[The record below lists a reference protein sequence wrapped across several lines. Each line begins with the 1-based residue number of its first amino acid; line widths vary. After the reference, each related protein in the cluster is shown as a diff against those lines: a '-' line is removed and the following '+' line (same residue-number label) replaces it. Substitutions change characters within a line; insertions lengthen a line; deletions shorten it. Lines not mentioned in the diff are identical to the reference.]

1 MKGRAAH
8 GTFHEFALKPAR
20 EVFGVFYSRGQRNEL
35 FDMALLQNR
44 AKGMEAQE
52 PRIPAGLFRPSRNF
66 IRSALDRMYDK
77 YLRISQGK

>member
-1 MKGRAAH
+1 M
-8 GTFHEFALKPAR
+8 
-20 EVFGVFYSRGQRNEL
+20 
-35 FDMALLQNR
+35 LQNR